1 MDKNNETVLTASNSY
16 SKLLDVIIK
25 LRSPDGCPWDK
36 EQTLK
41 SLIPNL
47 FEETFECIDAIDA
60 GDMGN
65 TMEEIG
71 DLYLLVV
78 MLSYIMEQTSIYKIS
93 DILESITEKLIRRHP
108 HVFSDVKVGSVE
120 EVLDLWQ
127 DIKVNVEGRKK
138 KDSILDS
145 IPMSF
150 PPLERAYKIQKKVSK
165 VGFDWTNSVDVLKK
179 IKEELSELEEE
190 VITGNSEKS
199 ETEMGD
205 FLFSVINLSR
215 YLKIDPAIALH
226 KTNQKFTKRFRYVEK
241 KVNEK
246 NKSLN
251 DSSLEEMDIF
261 WEKAKQFDEY

>member
-1 MDKNNETVLTASNSY
+1 MKNNDDVSSSSHSFA
-16 SKLLDVIIK
+16 KLVEVIIK

-60 GDMGN
+60 GDIEN

-78 MLSYIMEQTSIYKIS
+78 MLSYILEQTSIYKIS
-93 DILESITEKLIRRHP
+93 DILEKITEKLIRRHP
-108 HVFSDVKVGSVE
+108 HVFSDVKVGSVDD
-120 EVLDLWQ
+120 VLDLWQ

-150 PPLERAYKIQKKVSK
+150 PPLERAYKIQKKVAK
-165 VGFDWTNSVDVLKK
+165 VGFDWSDSRDVLNK

-190 VITGNSEKS
+190 LHSGNVNKAEI
-199 ETEMGD
+199 EMGD
-205 FLFSVINLSR
+205 FLFSVANLSR
-215 YLKIDPAIALH
+215 YLGIDPSIALH
-226 KTNQKFTKRFRYVEK
+226 KTNQKFTNRFKYVETEIIK
-241 KVNEK
+241 KGK
-246 NKSLN
+246 NLKESTI
-251 DSSLEEMDIF
+251 DEMDIL
-261 WEKAKQFDEY
+261 WEEAKKFETY